1 MLSIQTF
8 QSIDFNKDYINKSLK
23 ELGTIKNSIDAINAM
38 IINIEEFEKNQ
49 IENIKKNYREFE
61 TYYNSLSLEVEAF
74 INFFKS
80 IRKMNIGI
88 VEKKIQY
95 LEYFEKTYNK
105 YMKFNKT
112 IKNIFEKDYV
122 SEIRKL
128 NQKLE
133 RIITDKHEL
142 EFRPPKI
149 GSFNDSIVKLDS
161 SGMKI
166 DDNNS
171 SMELLSTNDNIST
184 EWKDFFNFCNEEVNK
199 SGKTISNKS
208 NINNG
213 NNIII
218 ENSNSIESNK
228 KEEDD
233 EIKCSDCRKNK
244 AFKICSHCD
253 QYFC

>member
-112 IKNIFEKDYV
+112 IKNKSKVRTDY
-122 SEIRKL
+122 
-128 NQKLE
+128 N
-133 RIITDKHEL
+133 
-142 EFRPPKI
+142 
-149 GSFNDSIVKLDS
+149 
-161 SGMKI
+161 
-166 DDNNS
+166 
-171 SMELLSTNDNIST
+171 
-184 EWKDFFNFCNEEVNK
+184 
-199 SGKTISNKS
+199 
-208 NINNG
+208 
-213 NNIII
+213 
-218 ENSNSIESNK
+218 
-228 KEEDD
+228 
-233 EIKCSDCRKNK
+233 
-244 AFKICSHCD
+244 
-253 QYFC
+253 